1 MATDDQLPSDA
12 TIISIAG
19 GLKDPESYVRAV
31 LANLRAAGAD
41 TFVRISVRN
50 GASFPDY
57 IVDQVM
63 DDETRQIQPLSCFNG
78 KTHRRTTYNKFNDEH
93 LVHAAHE
100 QPTSGGVPRRAK
112 AVHAKETRH
121 RLTKRPP

>member
-93 LVHAAHE
+93 YWSTQRVNSQQVAAFLGE
-100 QPTSGGVPRRAK
+100 LRQFTPKRRGIA
-112 AVHAKETRH
+112 
-121 RLTKRPP
+121 